1 MRVPPPPPL
10 VRDAVADDVPQLDAL
25 LQSAYST
32 RRSFAAG
39 LHASIAAGS
48 ARTFVAIVDERTV
61 GIASLHDYGMCGYV
75 AQVGVDPTYRRRGV
89 ARHMTEALIAAAD
102 ARGYAWLEL
111 DATPMGAPL
120 YRQLGFA
127 DFAETI
133 VYEGPTFGATASGVE
148 EVGPERAVEIGDFD
162 WSAFGADRTAT
173 IGALFADPTVRVFV
187 VRESGMVTGYA
198 AAREDRIAPWIAKSS
213 DDAMRLLDATRA
225 ALAPMTAAAYVPSD
239 NSAARAALEIRG
251 FSDSARLTHMV
262 RGRRSVARRDWIYGR
277 VSLGEG

>member
-1 MRVPPPPPL
+1 MSELL
-10 VRDAVADDVPQLDAL
+10 VRDAVQDDVDNLDAL
-25 LQSAYST
+25 LQASYST

-39 LHASIAAGS
+39 LRNSIDAAS
-48 ARTFVAIVDERTV
+48 ARTFVAILDDRTV

-75 AQVGVDPTYRRRGV
+75 AQVGVDPTYRRRGI
-89 ARHMTEALIAAAD
+89 ARRITEALIAAAD

-127 DFAETI
+127 DFTETI
-133 VYEGPTFGATASGVE
+133 VYEGPTYGAKADKGVE
-148 EVGPERAVEIGDFD
+148 EAGPEHAVEISDFD
-162 WSAFGADRTAT
+162 WSAFGADRTST
-173 IGALFADPTVRVFV
+173 IGALFADPTVRMFV
-187 VRESGMVTGYA
+187 VRENGVIVGYA
-198 AAREDRIAPWIAKSS
+198 AAREDRIAPWIASRS
-213 DDAMRLLDATRA
+213 EDALRLLDATRA

-239 NSAARAALEIRG
+239 NSAARAALELRG

>member
-1 MRVPPPPPL
+1 MSEPL
-10 VRDAVADDVPQLDAL
+10 VRDAVLGDVEQLDAL
-25 LQSAYST
+25 LQAAYST
-32 RRSFAAG
+32 RRSFAHG
-39 LHASIAAGS
+39 LRASINAGS
-48 ARTFVAIVDERTV
+48 ARTFVTVVDDRAV

-75 AQVGVDPTYRRRGV
+75 AQVGVDPAFRRRGI
-89 ARHMTEALIAAAD
+89 ARRMTEALVAAAD

-133 VYEGPTFGATASGVE
+133 VYEGPTYGATSTGVE
-148 EVGPERAVEIGDFD
+148 QAGPEHAVEISDFD
-162 WSAFGADRTAT
+162 WSAFGADRAAT
-173 IGALFADPTVRVFV
+173 IGALFADPTVRIFV
-187 VRESGMVTGYA
+187 ARENGVIVGYA
-198 AAREDRIAPWIAKSS
+198 AAREDRIAPWIAKTQE
-213 DDAMRLLDATRA
+213 DALRLLDATRA

-239 NSAARAALEIRG
+239 NSAARAALELRG
-251 FSDSARLTHMV
+251 FSDSARLAHMV